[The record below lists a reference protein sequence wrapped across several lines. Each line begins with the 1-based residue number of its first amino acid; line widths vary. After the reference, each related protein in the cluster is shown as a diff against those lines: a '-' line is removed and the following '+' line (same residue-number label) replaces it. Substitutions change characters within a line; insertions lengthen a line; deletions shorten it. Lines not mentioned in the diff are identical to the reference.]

1 MYSITKL
8 DKYVCTWYLL
18 NVKSVML
25 VLGPVHMEPNQ
36 PRKRRESFRVF
47 TWETLSPETG
57 TFLCVTYM
65 PKLKC
70 KHNDSANMMHT

>member
-1 MYSITKL
+1 MYMVFIEREKCDAGIRACSYGTKPVQ
-8 DKYVCTWYLL
+8 KAERKFSC
-18 NVKSVML
+18 
-25 VLGPVHMEPNQ
+25 VHMGN
-36 PRKRRESFRVF
+36 SV
-47 TWETLSPETG
+47 PETG